1 MTVEIKEVTQFPDH
15 EYKTQH
21 LEVSFGE
28 VNFICQNTKVDLLNE
43 LLRNLGY
50 DVESLTFKREI
61 IETPEKLKQ

>member
-1 MTVEIKEVTQFPDH
+1 MDVEIKEVIQFADQ
-15 EYKTQH
+15 EYETQH

-61 IETPEKLKQ
+61 IETPEKLK